1 MVSVYNDADFLA
13 VYKQKKKLFWIFM
26 AVTFCYLAFCTT
38 WLIYFI
44 SLPYEDPM
52 QALPKWMVFVGTALY
67 VTFAYPYLAI
77 KFSRVRRY
85 YKMLSYVSLGL
96 KGEESNY
103 FYRFE
108 EQSLQK
114 DNIDVMGCV
123 FETWSEKKQEWLD
136 RVAYW
141 DVEKPLPPFEEG
153 DFAHYILQSNF
164 VVQYDILQ
172 KRALEFEEVDE
183 YEY

>member
-1 MVSVYNDADFLA
+1 
-13 VYKQKKKLFWIFM
+13 
-26 AVTFCYLAFCTT
+26 
-38 WLIYFI
+38 
-44 SLPYEDPM
+44 
-52 QALPKWMVFVGTALY
+52 
-67 VTFAYPYLAI
+67 
-77 KFSRVRRY
+77 
-85 YKMLSYVSLGL
+85 MLSYVSLGL

-123 FETWSEKKQEWLD
+123 FETWNEKKQEWLD

-153 DFAHYILQSNF
+153 DYAQYIVQSNF
-164 VVQYDILQ
+164 VIQYDILQ
-172 KRALEFEEVDE
+172 KRALEFEEVDD
-183 YEY
+183 YE